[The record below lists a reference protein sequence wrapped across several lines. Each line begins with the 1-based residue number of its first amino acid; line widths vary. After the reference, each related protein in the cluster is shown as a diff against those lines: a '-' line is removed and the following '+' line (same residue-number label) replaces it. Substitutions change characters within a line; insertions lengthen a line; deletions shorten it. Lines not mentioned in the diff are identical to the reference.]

1 MSRLAQLPSQGYR
14 RTTQRGAILDIL
26 EASGGHLTAAEIIDA
41 IAERRL
47 PVNRSTVYRT
57 LETLLDAGLVRAS
70 RLGRS
75 TSYELT
81 HPEGEVEHHHLV
93 CRECQAMLHVTGSGV
108 TEILR
113 AEAAQAGF
121 RVEDVQLVAT
131 GLCRKCRRS
140 RRRP

>member
-1 MSRLAQLPSQGYR
+1 MSRLAQLPSHGYR
-14 RTTQRGAILDIL
+14 RTSQRGAILDVL
-26 EASGGHLTAAEIIDA
+26 ERGRGHLTALEIVEGA
-41 IAERRL
+41 AARGL

-75 TSYELT
+75 TSYEVT

-93 CRECQAMLHVTGSGV
+93 CRECQAMLHVAGSGV
-108 TEILR
+108 TDILR
-113 AEAAQAGF
+113 SEAAQAGF

-131 GLCRKCRRS
+131 GLCRRCRRG
-140 RRRP
+140 RRRS

>member
-1 MSRLAQLPSQGYR
+1 MSRLAQLPSHGYR
-14 RTTQRGAILDIL
+14 RTSQRGAILDVL
-26 EASGGHLTAAEIIDA
+26 EQGRGHVTAAEIIDA
-41 IAERRL
+41 VAARGL

-75 TSYELT
+75 TSYEVT
-81 HPEGEVEHHHLV
+81 HPAGEIEHHHLV

-108 TEILR
+108 TDILR
-113 AEAAQAGF
+113 SEAAQAGF

-131 GLCRKCRRS
+131 GLCRRCRRGH
-140 RRRP
+140 RRS